1 MKSRQ
6 FFMELSVVPGLL
18 ESQDY
23 LACNRRQISNQLVV
37 RRKAFMGL
45 SSQRQSLLTN
55 SNLLLQWMP
64 QRLSD
69 FHGLLKRSAIAPSAT
84 VGPDE
89 PHVASTAWP
98 EDGLLEK
105 QGLGKWE
112 HEIKGTDLE
121 GFLSSR
127 IPSHPKLYRRQLK
140 NGLRYVILP
149 NKVPPNR

>member
-1 MKSRQ
+1 MGCSPI
-6 FFMELSVVPGLL
+6 FFNMMFDRTKDNYSGH
-18 ESQDY
+18 
-23 LACNRRQISNQLVV
+23 ISLINFLVD
-37 RRKAFMGL
+37 
-45 SSQRQSLLTN
+45 
-55 SNLLLQWMP
+55 LQ
-64 QRLSD
+64 
-69 FHGLLKRSAIAPSAT
+69 KRSAIAPSAT

-127 IPSHPKLYRRQLK
+127 IPSHPKLYRGQLK